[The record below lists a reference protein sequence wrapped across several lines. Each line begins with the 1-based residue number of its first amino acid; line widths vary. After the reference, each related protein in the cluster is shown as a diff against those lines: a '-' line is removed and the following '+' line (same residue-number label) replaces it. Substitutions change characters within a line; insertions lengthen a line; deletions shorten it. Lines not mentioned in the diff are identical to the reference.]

1 MANGGGHATPDLLY
15 QHKTYIVL
23 QSMHQPTINHLFKLT
38 VYSASVATGGAVLL
52 PGGEQAPVLS
62 ATAASRLLQVL
73 HLPTLTSKNVL
84 TLQLGGLIFR
94 NFDYRFTYFLHL

>member
-73 HLPTLTSKNVL
+73 HLPTLTSKKCAHPSA
-84 TLQLGGLIFR
+84 GRI
-94 NFDYRFTYFLHL
+94 NFWEL